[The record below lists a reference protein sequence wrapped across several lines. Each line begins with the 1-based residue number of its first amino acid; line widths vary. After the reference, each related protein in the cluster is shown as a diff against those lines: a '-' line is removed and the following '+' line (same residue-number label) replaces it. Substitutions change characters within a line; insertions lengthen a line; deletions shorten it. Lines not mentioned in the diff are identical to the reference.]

1 MNTYEKKQIFKERL
15 FKHILELDYESLQD
29 LVAEGNPYGHL
40 NMRYKLPI
48 NINIDRI
55 HTRREV
61 GHDGWFNGS
70 STHLDC
76 HNRTPLSIVW
86 EWIREIWWDQEHNET
101 KCGVEE
107 FILPNG
113 LCWGNHCSHWI
124 DGTPKLTDILRNIFM
139 ILYKEYCKFNVRL
152 DKWFLSFGGHLELYT
167 VEGILRER
175 GSGFERYPEC
185 EKVKT
190 PISFIMWAYSE
201 EEEEEIKNLEYFKKN
216 ILNFPKDTPWTK
228 EHYTMMLVCHRNLF
242 NEFIDKY
249 SLTKKMATILL
260 KKLIKPGRTDS
271 SPDGLTDDCNN
282 KDVDIWE
289 NLLKYGAN
297 EEEPN
302 IYPETPFMKK
312 MWKLRC
318 VRLEPARWTSIEDFD
333 DISAEEL
340 REMYYGNPKFLP
352 LEFDE

>member
-15 FKHILELDYESLQD
+15 FKHILDLDCESLED
-29 LVAEGNPYGHL
+29 LLAEGNPYGHL

-48 NINIDRI
+48 NINIDR
-55 HTRREV
+55 REKPAA
-61 GHDGWFNGS
+61 GEWFNGS
-70 STHLDC
+70 HTHIHC
-76 HNRTPLSIVW
+76 HNKTPLRIVW
-86 EWIREIWWDQEHNET
+86 EWIRHVWWDQDKGTFEGGADDFT
-101 KCGVEE
+101 
-107 FILPNG
+107 LPNG
-113 LCWGNHCSHWI
+113 LCWFHHSEGCQ
-124 DGTPKLTDILRNIFM
+124 LTDILRNIFM

-152 DKWFLSFGGHLELYT
+152 DKWFLSFGGHLELST
-167 VEGILRER
+167 FGGTLRER
-175 GSGFERYPEC
+175 GSGFDRYPEC

-190 PISFIMWAYSE
+190 PISFIMWACS
-201 EEEEEIKNLEYFKKN
+201 EEEEIKNLEYFKKN
-216 ILNFPKDTPWTK
+216 ILNFPKDIPWRK

-249 SLTKKMATILL
+249 GLTKKMATILL

-271 SPDGLTDDCNN
+271 SLDGLTDNCDN

-318 VRLEPARWTSIEDFD
+318 VRLDPVRWSSIEDFD
-333 DISAEEL
+333 DNSAEEL

>member
-15 FKHILELDYESLQD
+15 FKHILDLDCESLED
-29 LVAEGNPYGHL
+29 LLAEGNPYGHL

-48 NINIDRI
+48 NINIDR
-55 HTRREV
+55 REKPAA
-61 GHDGWFNGS
+61 GEWFNGS
-70 STHLDC
+70 HTHIHC
-76 HNRTPLSIVW
+76 HNKTPLRIVW
-86 EWIREIWWDQEHNET
+86 EWIRHVWWDQDKGTFEGGADDFT
-101 KCGVEE
+101 
-107 FILPNG
+107 LPNG
-113 LCWGNHCSHWI
+113 LCWFHHSEGCQ
-124 DGTPKLTDILRNIFM
+124 LTDILRNIFM

-167 VEGILRER
+167 DSSDNEDEDGW
-175 GSGFERYPEC
+175 
-185 EKVKT
+185 EKNEVKT
-190 PISFIMWAYSE
+190 PISFIMWACK

-216 ILNFPKDTPWTK
+216 ILNFPKDTPWCK

-249 SLTKKMATILL
+249 GLKKKGATDIL
-260 KKLIKPGRTDS
+260 KKLIKS
-271 SPDGLTDDCNN
+271 LTDKCDN

-289 NLLKYGAN
+289 KLLEYGAN

-318 VRLEPARWTSIEDFD
+318 VRLDPVRWSSIEDFD
-333 DISAEEL
+333 DNSAEEL
-340 REMYYGNPKFLP
+340 REMYYGNPMLLR